1 MSRHLDRLFTQ
12 ALAEESAKSA
22 LPPRRRDA
30 AADDGEG
37 EGGAGGAA
45 DAPPADLSAPAR
57 ILAAFKARD
66 YAACLGLPSVSLDE
80 LGRPVFDVT
89 DRRAAAPAALA
100 AWAARSAD
108 GSARKRSR
116 PPHTL
121 QGCRRAWRC
130 L

>member
-30 AADDGEG
+30 ADDGEG

-45 DAPPADLSAPAR
+45 AAPPADLSAPAR

-89 DRRAAAPAALA
+89 DRRAAEAAS
-100 AWAARSAD
+100 WAACSAD
-108 GSARKRSR
+108 GSARERSR
-116 PPHTL
+116 PP
-121 QGCRRAWRC
+121 QRCRAARRY